1 MNAFKKLV
9 KSALEEDIGHGDIT
23 TDSLIKDDVY
33 ADAVVSAKENMI
45 VAGVDIVDI
54 VLHTVDH
61 EIQFHSIVK
70 NGDTVKAGDT
80 IANIKG
86 KACSILKAERTALN
100 FLMHLSGIATLTRT
114 YVNAIHGSG
123 VILLDT
129 RKTTPGI
136 RIFEKYA
143 VRIGGGTNHRFGL
156 FDGILIKDNHLFVSE
171 NISFAVNKAKKSQ
184 PLKRVEVEV
193 KSIKELKKAID
204 AKADI
209 VLLDNMDLKQLKEA
223 IKLAKGKVLIEVS
236 GNVTLDNIKGIA
248 ALKPDFISCG
258 ALTHSARA
266 IDISMKITNFYTKE

>member
-23 TDSLIKDDVY
+23 TDSIIKDNVY
-33 ADAVVSAKENMI
+33 ADAVIRAKENMV
-45 VAGVDIVDI
+45 VAGIDIVDV
-54 VLHTVDH
+54 VLHTVDR
-61 EIQFHSIVK
+61 EIQFHSLVK
-70 NGDTVKAGDT
+70 NGADVKAGDT
-80 IANIKG
+80 IANLKG
-86 KACSILKAERTALN
+86 KACSILKSERTALN

-114 YVNAIHGSG
+114 YVNAIHKYG

-129 RKTTPGI
+129 RKTTPGM
-136 RIFEKYA
+136 RMFEKHA

-156 FDGILIKDNHLFVSE
+156 FDGILIKDNHLFASGS
-171 NISFAVNKAKKSQ
+171 ILSAVNKAKISQ

-193 KSIKELKKAID
+193 KSIKELKEAIG
-204 AKADI
+204 AKSDI

-223 IKLAKGKVLIEVS
+223 IKLARGKVLIEVS

-258 ALTHSARA
+258 VITHSARA
-266 IDISMKITNFYTKE
+266 IDISMKITNIYTKE

>member
-9 KSALEEDIGHGDIT
+9 KSALEEDIGNGDIT

-61 EIQFHSIVK
+61 GIQFHSLVK

-80 IANIKG
+80 IAYIKG
-86 KACSILKAERTALN
+86 KAGSILKAERTALN
-100 FLMHLSGIATLTRT
+100 FLMHLSGISTLTRT
-114 YVNAIHGSG
+114 YVDAIHGSG

-156 FDGILIKDNHLFVSE
+156 FDGILIKDNHLFVSK
-171 NISFAVNKAKKSQ
+171 NISFAVNKAKISQ

-193 KSIKELKKAID
+193 KSIKELKEAID

-209 VLLDNMDLKQLKEA
+209 VLLDNMDLKQLKDA

-236 GNVTLDNIKGIA
+236 GNVTLDNIKDIA

-258 ALTHSARA
+258 AVTHSARA
-266 IDISMKITNFYTKE
+266 IDISMKITNIYTKE

>member
-1 MNAFKKLV
+1 MNAFEKLV

-80 IANIKG
+80 IAYIKG

-129 RKTTPGI
+129 RKTAPGI

-156 FDGILIKDNHLFVSE
+156 FDGILIKDNHLFVSK
-171 NISFAVNKAKKSQ
+171 NISFAVNKAKISQ

-193 KSIKELKKAID
+193 KSINELKRAID

-258 ALTHSARA
+258 AVTHSARA